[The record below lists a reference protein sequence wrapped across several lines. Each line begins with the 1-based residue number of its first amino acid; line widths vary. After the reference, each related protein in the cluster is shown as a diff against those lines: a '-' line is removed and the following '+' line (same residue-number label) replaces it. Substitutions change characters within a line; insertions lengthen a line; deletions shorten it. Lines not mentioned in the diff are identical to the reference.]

1 MMIKR
6 KHLSKLYILEGD
18 KYYNALD
25 QKCGWS
31 GWVAILNRMMEWLLD
46 FIEKLMS
53 EPRLRGSERTV
64 YVIFPGKGFQVIR
77 NN

>member
-1 MMIKR
+1 MR
-6 KHLSKLYILEGD
+6 EG
-18 KYYNALD
+18 
-25 QKCGWS
+25 
-31 GWVAILNRMMEWLLD
+31 LLD